1 MAYMLKELIEHDTDG
16 KVKGS
21 IINNLGSATIQ
32 HNALMNGDADV
43 SSTRYTGTDL
53 VGALE
58 QKPITDSTKAMHVT
72 KKLFNQKLI
81 KRFLIHMVLKTRLP
95 LWSQKKQPKNT
106 TYILFQI

>member
-58 QKPITDSTKAMHVT
+58 RNQSPILPKLCMLQKI
-72 KKLFNQKLI
+72 I
-81 KRFLIHMVLKTRLP
+81 
-95 LWSQKKQPKNT
+95 
-106 TYILFQI
+106 